1 MTMVFVMRQVTD
13 YEENEL
19 THPAATR
26 SSPLPKGN
34 EECDASG
41 IHLEESRTTGMN
53 QLKDELASLRIDRGE
68 RRRGK
73 WGLWIFLLLLVGA
86 ISAAGMYLVK
96 TKPELTNFAAT
107 EVEAVPAAV
116 QTTGGASAG
125 TPILT
130 ASGYLV
136 ARHQSVISSKIQGRL
151 SGLYVEEGIYVK
163 KDEVIAR
170 LEDIDYKAAVVKAK
184 ADIVYA
190 EANLAEME
198 RQARL
203 QQGLFKEK
211 VVSQDALDAANSRVD
226 LAKATIGQDKAAL
239 QMQQANLEFTEI
251 RAPFDGIVVKKMAEV
266 GESVAPIPPGVNI
279 STSSGAIV
287 AIADMNSLE
296 AEVDVNE
303 ANVGQLFQGYPA
315 DITVQAIP
323 DHTYKGVLR
332 QVIPTADRTKA
343 TVTVK
348 VSILD
353 KDRLIKPEMSCNVTF
368 LEPQK
373 KGDQK
378 GAVAMR
384 IVTAPKDAIVSRNGK
399 QVVYV
404 IENNKAHEVAVTTGN
419 ELKGRVIIKSGLA
432 GTETLVNNPPQKVQ
446 DGSSVKIK
454 S

>member
-1 MTMVFVMRQVTD
+1 MMQ
-13 YEENEL
+13 
-19 THPAATR
+19 PGATKM
-26 SSPLPKGN
+26 SPLPKPV

-41 IHLEESRTTGMN
+41 IHLHLEESRTSGMN
-53 QLKDELASLRIDRGE
+53 DLKDELASLRIDRGE
-68 RRRGK
+68 RKRGK
-73 WGLWIFLLLLVGA
+73 WGLWVFLLLFVVA
-86 ISAAGMYLVK
+86 ISEAGLYLVRA
-96 TKPELTNFAAT
+96 KPELVNFAAV
-107 EVEAVPAAV
+107 EVEPVQASV
-116 QTTGGASAG
+116 QTTSGPSAG

-151 SGLYVEEGIYVK
+151 SGLYVEEGSYVK
-163 KDEVIAR
+163 KDQVIAR
-170 LEDIDYKAAVVKAK
+170 LEDSDFVAAINKSK
-184 ADIVYA
+184 ADIEYA
-190 EANLAEME
+190 RANLAEMQ

-203 QQGLFKEK
+203 QAGLFKEK
-211 VVSQDALDAANSRVD
+211 VVSQDALDAANSRVQ
-226 LAKATIGQDKAAL
+226 LAQATLDQDIAAL
-239 QMQQANLEFTEI
+239 KMQEAQLEFTQI
-251 RAPFDGIVVKKMAEV
+251 RAPFDGVVLKKMTEV

-368 LEPQK
+368 LEPK

-378 GAVAMR
+378 EAVAMR
-384 IVTAPKDAIVSRNGK
+384 IVTAPKDAIVTRDGK
-399 QVVYV
+399 QVVFV

-419 ELKGRVIIKSGLA
+419 DLKGQVIIKSGLA
-432 GTETLVNNPPQKVQ
+432 GTESLVNNPPQKVQ
-446 DGSSVKIK
+446 DGSSVKTK